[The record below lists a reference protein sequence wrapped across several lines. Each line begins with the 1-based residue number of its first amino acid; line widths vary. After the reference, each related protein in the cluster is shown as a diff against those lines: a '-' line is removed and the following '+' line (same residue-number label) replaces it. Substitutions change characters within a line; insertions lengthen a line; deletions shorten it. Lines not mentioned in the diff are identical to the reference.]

1 MFAFTGDIDLSP
13 SGPFWQAG
21 FQRSSPERYYYY
33 LEEVKISLRGTVT
46 PSKNQNK
53 IFGRYLLTSK
63 KLPLRY
69 KLGLYSVFISS
80 SPKNFS

>member
-46 PSKNQNK
+46 PSKRQNE
-53 IFGRYLLTSK
+53 IFGRYLLTPK
-63 KLPLRY
+63 KLTLRY
-69 KLGLYSVFISS
+69 KLGLYSIQC
-80 SPKNFS
+80 PH